1 MLNKICRVLS
11 FTIALAWGL
20 SAVAGLAAE
29 AKRPNV
35 LFIVSD
41 DLCNALGCYGHPL
54 VKSPNIDRL
63 AARGVKFERAYCQF
77 PLCSPSRSSFMTGR
91 RPNVTEVFTNPGRLL
106 TPNFRQAIP
115 DTVTLP
121 ELFRKN
127 GYFAARVG
135 KLYHY
140 NVPLHIGT
148 SSLDDPE
155 SWDQVVNPRGRD
167 RDDEPKIITL
177 VPGQFGGT
185 LSWLAAEGADT
196 DQTDGIGA
204 TEAIKLLEKLK
215 DRPFFLGLGF
225 YRPHTPYVAP
235 KKYFEMYPLDKITLA
250 NVPANHKQGVPA
262 PAFGSAKPEQET
274 MTDQQRK
281 EAIQAYHASTT
292 FMDAQVGRVLDAV
305 DRLGLADNTIIA
317 FTSDHGYH
325 LGEHG
330 LWQKMSLWEQSA
342 RVPLIVYSPKATGN
356 GKAAAGPVEM
366 VDIYPTLADL
376 CGLKS
381 PEYLDG
387 VSLRPMLDD
396 PTKSVKPAAF
406 TQVTR
411 GANIHGLTVRTS
423 KWRYTAWNYGDQGRQ
438 LYDHDADP
446 LETKNLA
453 EDPKFAAVVGE
464 MHALVLKNWPK
475 DKWPETPA
483 RAAGGGAGKVKKK
496 Q

>member
-1 MLNKICRVLS
+1 MRLLRFVSLIVLS
-11 FTIALAWGL
+11 IFTMSWTV
-20 SAVAGLAAE
+20 SVAAE
-29 AKRPNV
+29 ARRPNV
-35 LFIVSD
+35 LFIASD
-41 DLCNALGCYGHPL
+41 DLNTCLGCYGHPL

-63 AARGVKFERAYCQF
+63 AAKGVKFERAYCQF

-91 RPNVTEVFTNPGRLL
+91 RPNVTEVFTNPGKLL

-115 DTVTLP
+115 ATVTMP
-121 ELFRKN
+121 EFFRKN

-135 KLYHY
+135 KMYHY

-167 RDDEPKIITL
+167 RDDENKIFSL
-177 VPGQFGGT
+177 LPGQFGGT
-185 LSWLAAEGADT
+185 LSWLAADGEDSE
-196 DQTDGIGA
+196 QTDGIGA

-215 DRPFFLGLGF
+215 DRPFFLGVGF

-235 KKYFEMYPLDKITLA
+235 KKYFDLYPLDKIPLPV
-250 NVPANHKQGVPA
+250 VPANHKQGVPD
-262 PAFGSAKPEQET
+262 PAFGSAKPEQEKL
-274 MTDQQRK
+274 TDQLRK
-281 EAIQAYHASTT
+281 EAIQAYHASTS

-305 DRLGLADNTIIA
+305 DRLGLADNTIVV

-342 RVPLIVYSPKATGN
+342 RVPLIVYVPKAVGN
-356 GKAAAGPVEM
+356 GKSAGGPVEM
-366 VDIYPTLADL
+366 VDIYPTVADL

-396 PTKSVKPAAF
+396 PSKSVKPAAF

-411 GANIHGLTVRTS
+411 GANIHGLTVRTARY
-423 KWRYTAWNYGDQGRQ
+423 RYTAWNYGEQGRM
-438 LYDHDADP
+438 LYDHETDS

-453 EDPKFAAVVGE
+453 EDPKFANVVAE
-464 MHALVLKNWPK
+464 LHELVLKNWPK

-483 RAAGGGAGKVKKK
+483 RQGGGGAAKKK
-496 Q
+496 R